1 MTKRFGQSSAS
12 SISKSSG
19 WKADGGAVGS
29 LPGNADNRA
38 VSILSAAAR
47 AGSWQPL
54 PEGEW
59 QPTIRSLH
67 RWSQVVGKV
76 RLGLAPPLNHWW
88 HVPLYVSASG
98 LTTSPIPYGGG
109 LFELEFDFLEGA
121 LILRSSDGSSEMLPL
136 GPMSVATFYAEARN
150 LLRRAGIDVRIRPV
164 PTEVVDAIP
173 FPEDVTPGGYE
184 PDHARALHGALINAH
199 RLLTQFR
206 GEFIGKSSPVH
217 FFWGG
222 FDIAASRFSGRPA
235 PRHPGGVPN
244 CPDYVQVEA
253 YSHEVSSAGW
263 WPGTDM
269 IPPAFYAY
277 MYPEP
282 AGFSTAKVEP
292 TGALYEP
299 DYREFILPYRDVV
312 ESGDPDAAVLAFL
325 ESTYAAGATLAGWDR
340 EALERR

>member
-1 MTKRFGQSSAS
+1 MSM
-12 SISKSSG
+12 
-19 WKADGGAVGS
+19 
-29 LPGNADNRA
+29 
-38 VSILSAAAR
+38 LSAEAR
-47 AGSWQPL
+47 PGSWQPL
-54 PEGEW
+54 PDQEW

-76 RLGLAPPLNHWW
+76 RLALAAPMNHWW
-88 HVPLYVSASG
+88 HVPLYVSARG
-98 LTTSPIPYGGG
+98 LTTSPIAYGGG
-109 LFELEFDFLEGA
+109 IVEVEFD
-121 LILRSSDGSSEMLPL
+121 LIEHVLTVRSSDGSLQELPL

-150 LLRRAGIDVRIRPV
+150 LLREAGIDVRIRPV

-173 FPEDVTPGGYE
+173 FPDDVAPGGYE
-184 PDHARALHGALINAH
+184 PEHARALQGALVNAH
-199 RLLTQFR
+199 RLLTRFR
-206 GEFIGKSSPVH
+206 GGFIGKSSPVH

-263 WPGTDM
+263 WPGTDA

-277 MYPEP
+277 IYPEP
-282 AGFSTAKVEP
+282 TGYATARIEP
-292 TGALYEP
+292 PAASYQQ
-299 DYREFILPYRDVV
+299 DYREFILPYGDAV
-312 ESGDPDAAVLAFL
+312 ESEDPDATVLAFL
-325 ESTYAAGATLAGWDR
+325 ESTYAAGAALAGWDR